1 MQKRCSHLTSWAVQ
15 KEFFSLVIFFCC
27 MLASS
32 ASHPVSQLYSFKSRH
47 MGVDFRIDLFAADS
61 KKAQFAANAAFARVA
76 KIDSV
81 MSDYKV
87 ESELSQLSRSSG
99 SGNSVQVSQEL
110 WKVLNKAKKIHR
122 LSIGAFDITSGPSVI
137 LWRRACFFKTLP
149 PSRSLARAREKCGM
163 NHLLFKPE
171 MRSLT
176 LKPKG
181 MRLDLGGIAKGY
193 AADEALKTLH
203 SLGIKH
209 ALVDGSGDMAMTI
222 HPRNQ
227 WKIFISDKED
237 QADQFIHMQNGAV
250 ATSGDSYQFIEI
262 KNKRYSHIID
272 PRTGIGVTNRCRVT
286 IIAPDAMTADSLA
299 SAVTVMGPKQG
310 LKLIESLPDVEALI
324 VTSGK
329 TYQSTN
335 FPSLIKKQNN

>member
-15 KEFFSLVIFFCC
+15 KEVFSLVIFFCC

-32 ASHPVSQLYSFKSRH
+32 ASHPVSQLYSYKSRH

-61 KKAQFAANAAFARVA
+61 KKAEFAANTAFAQIA
-76 KIDSV
+76 KIDAS

-87 ESELSQLSRSSG
+87 DSELSQLSMSSG
-99 SGNSVQVSQEL
+99 SDKSIQVSQGL
-110 WKVLNKAKKIHR
+110 WTVLNKAKYMHR
-122 LSIGAFDITSGPSVI
+122 LSSGAFDITSGPSVI

-163 NHLLFKPE
+163 DHLLFHPE
-171 MRSLT
+171 TRSLT

-222 HPRNQ
+222 HPHAR

-237 QADQFIHMQNGAV
+237 HTDQFIHMQKGAV

-262 KNKRYSHIID
+262 KNNRYSHIID

-310 LKLIESLPDVEALI
+310 LKLIESLPNVEALI
-324 VTSGK
+324 VAPGR

-335 FPSLIKKQNN
+335 FPRLIQKQKN

>member
-1 MQKRCSHLTSWAVQ
+1 
-15 KEFFSLVIFFCC
+15 
-27 MLASS
+27 MLAIS
-32 ASHPVSQLYSFKSRH
+32 ASQPDTQNYSFKSRH
-47 MGVDFRIDLFAADS
+47 MGVDFRIELFAEDS
-61 KKAQFAANAAFARVA
+61 KKAKLAASAAFARVA

-87 ESELSQLSRSSG
+87 DSELSKLSRSSG
-99 SGNSVQVSQEL
+99 SGKSIQVSQEL
-110 WKVLNKAKKIHR
+110 WRVLNKAKKVHL
-122 LSIGAFDITSGPSVI
+122 LSNGSFDITSGPSVI

-149 PSRSLARAREKCGM
+149 PGRSLARAREKCGM
-163 NHLLFKPE
+163 NHVSFNQE
-171 MRSLT
+171 TRSIT
-176 LKPKG
+176 LKLKG

-193 AADEALKTLH
+193 AADEALATLH

-222 HPRNQ
+222 HPYGQ

-237 QADQFIHMQNGAV
+237 QTEQFIHIQNGAV
-250 ATSGDSYQFIEI
+250 ATSGDTYQFIEI
-262 KNKRYSHIID
+262 KNDRYSHIID

-299 SAVTVMGPKQG
+299 SAVTVMGPKLG

-324 VTSGK
+324 VAPGK
-329 TYQSTN
+329 TYQSSN

>member
-1 MQKRCSHLTSWAVQ
+1 MTSWAVHRVV
-15 KEFFSLVIFFCC
+15 FSLVFFLCSV
-27 MLASS
+27 LASS
-32 ASHPVSQLYSFKSRH
+32 ASKPETQLYSFKSRH

-61 KKAQFAANAAFARVA
+61 KKAQSAANAAFARIS

-87 ESELSQLSRSSG
+87 DSELSKLSSSSG
-99 SGNSVQVSQEL
+99 SGKSVHVSQEL
-110 WKVLNKAKKIHR
+110 WKVLNEAKKIHL
-122 LSIGAFDITSGPSVI
+122 LSSGAFDITSGPSVI

-149 PSRSLARAREKCGM
+149 ESRSLARARDKCGM
-163 NHLLFKPE
+163 NHLFFHQE
-171 MRSLT
+171 TRSLT

-193 AADEALKTLH
+193 AADEALKTLR

-222 HPRNQ
+222 HPDAQ

-237 QADQFIHMQNGAV
+237 QTNQFIHMQNGAV
-250 ATSGDSYQFIEI
+250 ATSGDTYQFIEI
-262 KNKRYSHIID
+262 KDNRYSHIID

-299 SAVTVMGPKQG
+299 SAVTVMGPKLG

-324 VTSGK
+324 VAPEK

-335 FPSLIKKQNN
+335 FPPLIKKQNN